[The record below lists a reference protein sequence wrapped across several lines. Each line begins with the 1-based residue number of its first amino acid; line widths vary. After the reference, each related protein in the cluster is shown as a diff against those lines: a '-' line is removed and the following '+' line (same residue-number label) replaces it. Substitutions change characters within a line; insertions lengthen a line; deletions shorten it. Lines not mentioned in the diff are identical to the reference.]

1 MSISQTPRSRGG
13 ATVEQLGL
21 VMNRIVVGVYGSP
34 AAGAAAK
41 LSKSVAMIERSG
53 ALSGAKPP

>member
-1 MSISQTPRSRGG
+1 
-13 ATVEQLGL
+13 
-21 VMNRIVVGVYGSP
+21 MNRIVVGVYGSP

-41 LSKSVAMIERSG
+41 LDKSVAMIERSG